1 MPFRDPPPPPPS
13 GPPGLPRL
21 APGGARTP
29 PSRPPAIN
37 PARAAAAAAAAEK
50 DDGPRLA
57 VPRKWRKMR
66 RGDTIFA
73 LAALAGCLVAAAIAA
88 LVIGIELP
96 PGVLRRSSAPPAP
109 STAKSHAHESVTMP
123 RVAPAE
129 VTTFAAI
136 GTELEH
142 HRHFPVQGL
151 DGTNPRLQRV
161 KLCAVGDVKI
171 DLRLP
176 DQKVHLLEAG
186 PPSVLECRRDGE
198 QAWKFIAVTKGRDR
212 PCGGAAV
219 EGGML
224 TSWLDEREPATQSG
238 HEEQW
243 RAREA
248 LATTVLAISD
258 TSRPDRQT
266 YVQFC
271 RPLEREAIHVKG
283 FFFNE
288 ALRLAESSGGEP
300 LERITVPVNPW
311 PVELWLEGRCA
322 ASSSSALPH
331 AGRLDG
337 RGDTPACTLR
347 WTWSGAAAEPFME
360 TTLTLGPG
368 GRLSSRLR
376 LELPLRIAS
385 SRVLDPW
392 DSYRRLADVEDLTT
406 ERPSLAVLPE
416 PKDFRI
422 KSTRIPQAD
431 GASIG
436 EMTQFAEVVERY
448 RAQVPGA
455 RRALQPYLQKLS
467 PEETLPIS
475 LWEDRFRAFLRE
487 TAGFRAWAAS
497 AGAPGQTDPVGHA
510 DIGAYWSHLKA
521 DLASHRGEAAEVALC
536 CMLEEL
542 ETVPA
547 GKKATKQ
554 LLGDLAA
561 GDVSFSGDVAV
572 DFAGIGR
579 SVLVSFGRHRS
590 HAPSAD
596 NAADTLQR

>member
-1 MPFRDPPPPPPS
+1 
-13 GPPGLPRL
+13 
-21 APGGARTP
+21 
-29 PSRPPAIN
+29 
-37 PARAAAAAAAAEK
+37 
-50 DDGPRLA
+50 
-57 VPRKWRKMR
+57 
-66 RGDTIFA
+66 
-73 LAALAGCLVAAAIAA
+73 
-88 LVIGIELP
+88 
-96 PGVLRRSSAPPAP
+96 
-109 STAKSHAHESVTMP
+109 
-123 RVAPAE
+123 
-129 VTTFAAI
+129 
-136 GTELEH
+136 
-142 HRHFPVQGL
+142 
-151 DGTNPRLQRV
+151 
-161 KLCAVGDVKI
+161 
-171 DLRLP
+171 
-176 DQKVHLLEAG
+176 
-186 PPSVLECRRDGE
+186 
-198 QAWKFIAVTKGRDR
+198 
-212 PCGGAAV
+212 
-219 EGGML
+219 ML
-224 TSWLDEREPATQSG
+224 TSWLDVRESAADSG

-248 LATTVLAISD
+248 LATAVLAISD
-258 TSRPDRQT
+258 ASRPDHQT
-266 YVQFC
+266 YVQLC
-271 RPLEREAIHVKG
+271 RPLERQAIHMKG
-283 FFFNE
+283 FFFDE

-300 LERITVPVNPW
+300 LERIAVPANPW
-311 PVELWLEGRCA
+311 PVELWLEGRCD

-368 GRLSSRLR
+368 GRLSSRPR

-406 ERPSLAVLPE
+406 ERPPLVVLPD

-422 KSTRIPQAD
+422 KSARIPQAD

-436 EMTQFAEVVERY
+436 EITQFAEVVDRY

-467 PEETLPIS
+467 PEETLPLS
-475 LWEDRFRAFLRE
+475 LWKDRFRAFLRE
-487 TAGFRAWAAS
+487 TAGFRAWAAT

-542 ETVPA
+542 EAVPA

-554 LLGDLAA
+554 LLGDVAA

-579 SVLVSFGRHRS
+579 SVLVSFGRQRS
-590 HAPSAD
+590 HAPPAD
-596 NAADTLQR
+596 NAADALQR